1 MRLAERT
8 DTCINC
14 FNRGDFR
21 VCVCCKALNRLFQR
35 ELQAGW
41 GSFWGVCC
49 VLFGFGLNG
58 FKRPVS
64 QSVSQSVD
72 PRASV
77 GRCHEQTANQSVS
90 RSVVRP
96 SANRPVS
103 RSVGRYVSTPIGQ
116 SVGLSVGRSM
126 RRAPGTQSISPR
138 RQRNAAAAT
147 TTASGSWLLGLC
159 HTSCNSRTLGDPL
172 I

>member
-1 MRLAERT
+1 MLQSSEPPVPARASSGMGFFLGCLLCSFWFWPEW
-8 DTCINC
+8 
-14 FNRGDFR
+14 
-21 VCVCCKALNRLFQR
+21 
-35 ELQAGW
+35 LQAP
-41 GSFWGVCC
+41 SQS
-49 VLFGFGLNG
+49 
-58 FKRPVS
+58 VS
-64 QSVSQSVD
+64 QSVSQSIRE
-72 PRASV
+72 PQSV
-77 GRCHEQTANQSVS
+77 GAMSRPPISQSVGQS
-90 RSVVRP
+90 FGP